1 VIMNCKQIREEIGAA
16 PRHNQY
22 SGAVRFHLNGCG
34 DCRRYSDETAS
45 LTRLLGAQPRVEA
58 PSDFEFRLRARLLQ
72 APARPAIAP
81 RGFSWKILPG
91 TFSWGQ
97 TVTAAAALTLV
108 VTVSFLYVNRGNLT
122 PGPGAN
128 GGARALVGQ
137 RSNGAGSTPE
147 TIAPAAESVAASPIR
162 VPSRNVKGR
171 TSQVAP
177 VSPASLNDVAG
188 IDDSAPLYSPG
199 TKRLLKDRSVFY
211 GAETAS
217 INQVKPMVA
226 ALTF

>member
-1 VIMNCKQIREEIGAA
+1 MNCKQIKEEIDAA
-16 PRHNQY
+16 PRHNPY

-58 PSDFEFRLRARLLQ
+58 PSDFEFRLRARLLREQ
-72 APARPAIAP
+72 AAPAIAP

-97 TVTAAAALTLV
+97 TVSAAAALTLV
-108 VTVSFLYVNRGNLT
+108 ITVSFLYVNRGTLT
-122 PGPGAN
+122 PGPGGAN
-128 GGARALVGQ
+128 GGAGALADQ
-137 RSNGAGSTPE
+137 RPNGAVSAPE
-147 TIAPAAESVAASPIR
+147 TRAPATESVAATPVR
-162 VPSRNVKGR
+162 FTSRNVKVR
-171 TSQVAP
+171 SAP
-177 VSPASLNDVAG
+177 FESESLAPPNDVAG

-217 INQVKPMVA
+217 ISQPKPMVA